1 MCSALANARQ
11 KQVAWGCDMSH
22 STAIDYSAL
31 LEPMTAREYRRRNEP
46 GTLEFMLNVEAAL
59 REDLERAEA
68 IAAEYG
74 LEPSKSG
81 RYPRLIWDR
90 VATRY

>member
-1 MCSALANARQ
+1 
-11 KQVAWGCDMSH
+11 MSH
-22 STAIDYSAL
+22 CTEQDYSAL
-31 LEPMTAREYRRRNEP
+31 LQPMTAREYRRQTEP
-46 GTLEFMLNVEAAL
+46 WTLDFMFNVEAAL

-74 LEPSKSG
+74 LEPSESG
-81 RYPRLIWDR
+81 TYPRVIWDR

>member
-1 MCSALANARQ
+1 
-11 KQVAWGCDMSH
+11 MSH
-22 STAIDYSAL
+22 CTEQDYSAL
-31 LEPMTAREYRRRNEP
+31 LQPMTAREYRRQAEP
-46 GTLEFMLNVEAAL
+46 WTLDFMFNVEAAL

-74 LEPSKSG
+74 LEPSESG
-81 RYPRLIWDR
+81 TYPRVIWDR